1 VNPRAYNRSMRGTTY
16 LSFFLLLFC
25 NSLFAQNSKVRI
37 SSLLLTQEDRGW
49 RVDFPDGA
57 PSEYSLRTSDLLT
70 EFDGNNAGRMGPLAV
85 TRAFNDAYSRVVQ
98 LTIRRGSSLQKIN
111 LWRDDGPAPA
121 TKPPEKSFVSTAQEA
136 PDFTL
141 PTLNDVHITLAS
153 QRGKWVLISFWATW
167 CVPCREEAE
176 VLNKLAK
183 AYPQQL
189 TVLALAVK
197 DSRENISE
205 FVARVKP
212 SYTILDA
219 GPLDAQPALSYGV
232 GTSTGGGSVPV
243 NVLVRP
249 DGGIAYVQGG
259 YVASSPLEKQVRGAI
274 TAK

>member
-1 VNPRAYNRSMRGTTY
+1 MRRTAY
-16 LSFFLLLFC
+16 LPFFLLLFC
-25 NSLFAQNSKVRI
+25 NSLFAQNSNVRI
-37 SSLLLTQEDRGW
+37 SSLLLTQEERGW

-57 PSEYSLRTSDLLT
+57 AGEYSLRTGDLLT

-85 TRAFNDAYSRVVQ
+85 TRAFNDAFSRVVQ
-98 LTIRRGSSLQKIN
+98 LTIRRASRLQKIN
-111 LWRDDGPAPA
+111 LWRGDGPAPD
-121 TKPPEKSFVSTAQEA
+121 TKPREKSFVSTAQEA

-141 PTLNDVHITLAS
+141 PTFDDVHVSLAS

-167 CVPCREEAE
+167 CVPCRDEAE
-176 VLNKLAK
+176 VLNKLAQ

-189 TVLALAVK
+189 TVLALAVN

-205 FVARVKP
+205 FVAKVKP

-219 GPLDAQPALSYGV
+219 GALNAQPALSYGV
-232 GTSTGGGSVPV
+232 GTPTGGGSVPV

-274 TAK
+274 AAK

>member
-1 VNPRAYNRSMRGTTY
+1 MKSVW
-16 LSFFLLLFC
+16 
-25 NSLFAQNSKVRI
+25 
-37 SSLLLTQEDRGW
+37 ERGW

-57 PSEYSLRTSDLLT
+57 AGEYSLQTGDLLT

-85 TRAFNDAYSRVVQ
+85 LRAFNDAFSRLVQ
-98 LTIRRGSSLQKIN
+98 LTIRRGSRLQKIN
-111 LWRDDGPAPA
+111 LWRDDGPVPA
-121 TKPPEKSFVSTAQEA
+121 TRPPEKSFVSTAQEA

-141 PTLNDVHITLAS
+141 PTLTDVHVTLAS

-176 VLNKLAK
+176 VLNRLAQ
-183 AYPQQL
+183 ANSQEL
-189 TVLALAVK
+189 TVLALAVN

-212 SYTILDA
+212 YYTILDA
-219 GPLDAQPALSYGV
+219 GRLNAQPALSYGV
-232 GTSTGGGSVPV
+232 GTPTGGGSVPV

-274 TAK
+274 SAK